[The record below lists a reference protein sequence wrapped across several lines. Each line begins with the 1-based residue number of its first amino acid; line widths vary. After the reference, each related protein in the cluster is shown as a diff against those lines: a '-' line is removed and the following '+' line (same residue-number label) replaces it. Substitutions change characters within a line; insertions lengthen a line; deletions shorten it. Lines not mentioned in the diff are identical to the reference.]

1 MIRWMG
7 VLNGGSVERA
17 VILKIVI
24 CVDFTEKIESEQ
36 KPEGVWEYLGKSF
49 PDRVQKSVQKS
60 QCKSQCKKDE
70 IIPGE
75 FREHQGGQYI

>member
-24 CVDFTEKIESEQ
+24 CVVFTEKIESEQ

-49 PDRVQKSVQKS
+49 PDRV
-60 QCKSQCKKDE
+60 SQCKKDE